1 MKAHFTALVT
11 GASGGIGRAIT
22 RRFIEDGM
30 QVINVDRVPPREV
43 LPDERYIEADLSD
56 LTTTQTLLAHLAA
69 EQPIAV
75 LVNNVAAVR
84 PGLVEEATVDDLQ
97 AVVALNL
104 AVPLLC
110 VQALLGGMKERGFG
124 RIVSISS
131 RAALGKERRSVYA
144 ATKAGLLGF
153 TRTWALELAPHGITV
168 NAVAPGPIETEM
180 FKQVN
185 PADSPATRRI
195 CEGIPV
201 QRMGQP
207 DDVAHAVASL
217 VDRRAGFITGQTL
230 YVCGGMTI
238 ASG

>member
-22 RRFIEDGM
+22 RRFIEDGL
-30 QVINVDRVPPREV
+30 QVINIDRVAPREP
-43 LPDERYIEADLSD
+43 LPDERIIQADLSD
-56 LTTTQTLLAHLAA
+56 LTATQTLLAHLAA
-69 EQPIAV
+69 EVPISV

-84 PGLVEEATVDDLQ
+84 PGFVEEATLDDLQ

-110 VQALLGGMKERGFG
+110 VQAVLGGMKERGFG

-144 ATKAGLLGF
+144 ATKAGLLGL

-195 CEGIPV
+195 REGIPV